1 MLQINIMDPFLFPFF
16 NNLIVFCCCSWLA
29 KECSQLCFTLKPE
42 PNFIL
47 FNHHHTTCYIY
58 AKPKK
63 KKKSLKIFLGMID
76 KFCCNFYCNTNQLDQ
91 THVSGL
97 LEVNIL
103 AAFRLTK
110 LTILIHYLWCVF
122 VEPMLRIW
130 IKVAWWVSV
139 SMYCSDCQADDLK
152 NKWESWVPLKLKESS
167 LLLI

>member
-1 MLQINIMDPFLFPFF
+1 MQPTLLHIETRTKFHFVQPPPYHL
-16 NNLIVFCCCSWLA
+16 LH
-29 KECSQLCFTLKPE
+29 LCKTP
-42 PNFIL
+42 
-47 FNHHHTTCYIY
+47 
-58 AKPKK
+58 K

-76 KFCCNFYCNTNQLDQ
+76 KFCCNFYCSTNQFDQ

-167 LLLI
+167 SPSNLAY

>member
-1 MLQINIMDPFLFPFF
+1 M
-16 NNLIVFCCCSWLA
+16 FCYYSWLA
-29 KECSQLCFTLKPE
+29 KECSQLCFTLKLE

-58 AKPKK
+58 AKPQKIK
-63 KKKSLKIFLGMID
+63 NKKSLQIFLGMID

-97 LEVNIL
+97 LEVNLL

-110 LTILIHYLWCVF
+110 LTILIHYLRCV
-122 VEPMLRIW
+122 VVQPMLRIW
-130 IKVAWWVSV
+130 IKSSLVGKCKHVLQWLLSLW
-139 SMYCSDCQADDLK
+139 LK
-152 NKWESWVPLKLKESS
+152 RTNGSPGFHSNWKNLH